1 MSPPLPSQTVIAAIE
16 ALAPPA
22 AAAPWDHSGVQLVG
36 RRSVVTSLAVCLEPS
51 PKMIRAALAA
61 GADFILSHHPL
72 SMAPHFFEASP
83 EAYRDAV
90 AETLSAGAWLYSA
103 HTSLDANPRG
113 PAAWLAEELGL
124 AAPRVLETTWRVQ
137 SRTFCILTD
146 QGPDPAWRNLPG
158 VLQSRVLGTS
168 LVVTCEAGD
177 WPAVRE
183 AIRASHLGHAAP
195 LCLAAEPEL
204 PDREYGFGLIGGLPN
219 ALLFEEFCGRV
230 RDLARPGHMTVCGSQ
245 PAQVRRVAICGGSG
259 SSLAPAA
266 FAAGADVLVTG
277 DVKYHTA
284 LESAGCMLDVGH
296 FSLEEEMMRR
306 LARRLEADL
315 PGLPVFFLAGADP
328 FSSACA
334 AKQ

>member
-1 MSPPLPSQTVIAAIE
+1 MLAPFPSQTVIAAIE
-16 ALAPPA
+16 ALAPLA
-22 AAAPWDHSGVQLVG
+22 AAAPWDHSGVQLAG
-36 RRSVVTSLAVCLEPS
+36 KRPSVTSLAVCLEPS
-51 PKMIRAALAA
+51 PKMIRAALTA

-72 SMAPHFFEASP
+72 SMAPQFFDASS
-83 EAYRDAV
+83 EAYQQAV
-90 AETLSAGAWLYSA
+90 TETLSAGAWLYSA

-113 PAAWLAEELGL
+113 PAAWLAEDLGL
-124 AAPRVLETTWRVQ
+124 VSASILETTLRIRPQ
-137 SRTFCILTD
+137 TFCILTE
-146 QGPDPAWRNLPG
+146 QGPDPTWRNLPG
-158 VLQSRVLGTS
+158 VLESRVLGTS
-168 LVVTCEAGD
+168 LVVTCEAGN

-183 AIRASHLGHAAP
+183 AIRASHLGQAAP

-204 PDREYGFGLIGGLPN
+204 PDREYGFGLIGGLPK
-219 ALLFEEFCGRV
+219 ALPFEEFCDRV
-230 RDLARPGHMTVCGSQ
+230 RALARLNQLTVCGPK

-259 SSLAPAA
+259 SALAPAA

-277 DVKYHTA
+277 DVKYHAA

-315 PGLPVFFLAGADP
+315 PGLPVFFLAGSDP
-328 FSSACA
+328 FSPACA